1 MASDF
6 ILKQN
11 LKLSPNAQI
20 KNLVPENLSEIPPRE
35 EWKLGR
41 IWFNNSIGKLQ
52 GVFLKLD
59 KSTGLP
65 VQPEEWEIRIV
76 GADALGPTKDGEY
89 WPDGLFDFTEQTK
102 IADAMDDVNEA
113 LKDLAPSEATFL
125 RGNLNL
131 KQPIKSG
138 RVSKLI
144 GTVESFDLFDVQ
156 PGDFINYIVDVDS
169 IEASLP
175 TTGIVVK
182 GVQQQQFG
190 RADQGVIKVIF
201 DGQDA
206 DNGLNLYELFNEK
219 GRDYFGVM
227 QGFDPAI
234 IQPTTNFLGE
244 IVNVEINPN
253 KAKYKS
259 SSGALTIN
267 TVERYNDFKKW
278 QRGTGTV
285 DLNVTPGKHSF
296 HVEHRG
302 IISVSS
308 DGDETNLPIFKTN
321 PLEIFYDPSNT
332 LPTTQ
337 IMDFTLLSGNTK
349 YVSGIP
355 YYNNNIKFS
364 LNLMATNIFDYTY
377 WDKPISLTMNGS
389 NAGLLEW
396 NHTNSNL
403 KSETVPAWNDVFTL
417 TNHIIEYIAPN
428 SIVDNVKLNAKS
440 GKVVTGWGTEISQT
454 IKLLIDTNPNTG
466 NSTRLKETF
475 IDEEYRIKKTAV
487 DMDNIIS
494 VNNGYGSWD
503 SNTLLQANDAQQYMG
518 ALIKA
523 QNSFNTYNIDVDYSA
538 NKTNNQ
544 EYFRRIWAEGK
555 PNSNGTLRI
564 TTTGLIGVDFDI
576 YLKFPSVTAWLN
588 INELF
593 DSEIFSKKFN
603 VDGTGCG
610 TDNIKTATGYDIPW
624 TMGTFSTYASGYG
637 YVIKVVIKT
646 NNFKIDEIEEI
657 SKNWR

>member
-1 MASDF
+1 MAADF
-6 ILKQN
+6 RLKQN

-20 KNLVPENLSEIPPRE
+20 KNLVPENLSSVPPRE

-41 IWFNNSIGKLQ
+41 IWFNNTIGKLQ

-65 VQPEEWEIRIV
+65 IQPEEWEIRIV
-76 GADALGPTKDGEY
+76 GADALGPTLDGQY

-131 KQPIKSG
+131 KQTVKSG
-138 RVSKLI
+138 RVSKLT
-144 GTVESFDLFDVQ
+144 GSVEPFDLFDVQ
-156 PGDFINYIVDVDS
+156 PGDFINYIVDVAG

-175 TTGIVVK
+175 TTGIAVK
-182 GVQQQQFG
+182 GIQQQQFG
-190 RADQGVIKVIF
+190 RADQGVIKVVF
-201 DGQDA
+201 DGQDV

-244 IVNVEINPN
+244 IVNFEINPN

-285 DLNVTPGKHSF
+285 NLTLTPGKHSTYVA
-296 HVEHRG
+296 HTG
-302 IISVSS
+302 IISGSLI
-308 DGDETNLPIFKTN
+308 GNETDSPIFKTN
-321 PLEIFYDPSNT
+321 TLEVFYDPNT
-332 LPTTQ
+332 TSPTTQ
-337 IMDFTLLSGNTK
+337 ILDFNLVSGNTK
-349 YVSGIP
+349 NVSGIP
-355 YYNNNIKFS
+355 YYNTNITFS
-364 LNLMATNIFDYTY
+364 LNLVATNIFDYTY

-403 KSETVPAWNDVFTL
+403 TSETAPAWNDVFTL
-417 TNHIIEYIAPN
+417 TNHIIEYIANN

-440 GKVVTGWGTEISQT
+440 GKVTTGWGKEISQT

-475 IDEEYRIKKTAV
+475 IDEEYRIKKNAV

-518 ALIKA
+518 SLIKA
-523 QNSFNTYNIDVDYSA
+523 QHNFNTYGIDVDY
-538 NKTNNQ
+538 TNNKSIEQ

-555 PNSNGTLRI
+555 PNSNGILRV
-564 TTTGLIGVDFDI
+564 TTNGLIGVDFDI

-593 DSEIFSKKFN
+593 DNEIFTKKFN
-603 VDGTGCG
+603 VDSTGCG
-610 TDNIKTATGYDIPW
+610 TDIVKTATGYDISW
-624 TMGTFSTYASGYG
+624 TMGTFSTYESGYG

-646 NNFKIDEIEEI
+646 NNFKINEIEEI